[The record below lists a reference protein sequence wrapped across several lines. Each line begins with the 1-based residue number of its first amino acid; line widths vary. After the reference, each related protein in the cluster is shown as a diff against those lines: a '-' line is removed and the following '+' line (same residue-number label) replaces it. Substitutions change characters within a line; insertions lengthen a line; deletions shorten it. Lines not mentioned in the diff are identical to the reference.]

1 MDRHRLDARP
11 ASVLNPMPVALS
23 VDLQFHYRNRVGR
36 KLYTLEPLNEKDIS
50 FVSGTTTPGVV
61 VSVTRFGISCE
72 LNNFRRIFDT
82 DACRFNSVFSSLL
95 SRIDH
100 LQYNRMSLLIHAA
113 VETNEGMPGS
123 IVS

>member
-1 MDRHRLDARP
+1 MDRHRLDARL

-36 KLYTLEPLNEKDIS
+36 EIVH
-50 FVSGTTTPGVV
+50 FGTAQREGYFFCLRYDHAGVV

-82 DACRFNSVFSSLL
+82 DALQVQLRLLFVL

-100 LQYNRMSLLIHAA
+100 LQYNRMSLLIQRRSR
-113 VETNEGMPGS
+113 NQ
-123 IVS
+123 